1 MTTTISAINPI
12 QGLLDYI
19 EDVKPYHTKV
29 VEILTEYVHAEDVA
43 ITMSETFSM
52 DIKFLFPTQQEL
64 DDILNGNSN
73 ESNRFGGFGGTTTFG
88 TPDPAAW
95 PVIPFNFTA
104 TGPFDPAYMGYN
116 STTNQLIIPGDRTA
130 QYTVGRSI
138 KVVMYNNTTLPF
150 IEIDSTT
157 YSITNVQYNLP
168 TNSNETPHTTI
179 TVSGLTDESTIQAA
193 NGGITDEQ
201 TYVTV
206 SLTPFQVSSIVF
218 GYAGATQFAYTDVP
232 PSGTSPSP
240 SPDPYSQISAS
251 SPDETLFSTTPI
263 RVNSF
268 VVDNADVT
276 QVFVT
281 GSILELTSTGEL
293 YRVLYSVLDGTDS
306 IIRVVETIPANTNI
320 AGASLK
326 VREQIP
332 GYDDSFLTSAES
344 GGTLSTVITDRI
356 SFSWSDPG
364 ENDVLYG
371 YQYLIQS
378 TTGSTITVNGT
389 NLEFEVSVGDDIQIF
404 DNAAING
411 IYQVTAVSG
420 ANMTV
425 TPALTSSQ
433 GGFVEKYE
441 P

>member
-1 MTTTISAINPI
+1 
-12 QGLLDYI
+12 
-19 EDVKPYHTKV
+19 V
-29 VEILTEYVHAEDVA
+29 VEILTEYVQAEDVN
-43 ITMSETFSM
+43 ITMIETFAM

-73 ESNRFGGFGGTTTFG
+73 ESNSFGGFGGTTPFG

-104 TGPFDPAYMGYN
+104 TGPFDPAYAGYN
-116 STTNQLIIPGDRTA
+116 STTNQLIIPGDRIV

-138 KVVMYNNTTLPF
+138 KVVMYDNTTVPF
-150 IEIDSTT
+150 VEIDSST

-168 TNSNETPHTTI
+168 ANANETPHTVI
-179 TVSGLTDESTIQAA
+179 TVSGLLDESIIQAA

-206 SLTPFQVSSIVF
+206 SLTPFPVNNIIF
-218 GYAGATQFAYTDVP
+218 GYAGATEFSYIDVP
-232 PSGTSPSP
+232 PSGTLPSP

-251 SPDETLFSTTPI
+251 SPDETLFNTAPI

-268 VVDNADVT
+268 VVNNTDVT

-281 GSILELTSTGEL
+281 GSIIELTSTGEI
-293 YRVLYSVLDGTDS
+293 YRVLYSVFDGTDS
-306 IIRVVETIPANTNI
+306 VIRVVETIPANTSI
-320 AGASLK
+320 VGASLK

-378 TTGSTITVNGT
+378 TSGSTITVNGT
-389 NLEFEVSVGDDIQIF
+389 NLEFEVSVGDDVQIF
-404 DNAAING
+404 DNVAIDG
-411 IYQVTAVSG
+411 IYQVTSVGG
-420 ANMTV
+420 ATITV
-425 TPALTSSQ
+425 TPALVASQ